1 VTITKADLDLAN
13 YVFADESGK
22 FQDKDFICL
31 CGYLSSGARWDSF
44 TARWHDLLRKF
55 GLEAIH
61 MKVFYSDCAKLGMN
75 ETQATN
81 ALEDFIDVIRDTISV
96 GFAVGLDASYY
107 RSMPSS
113 AKAGLGDPGVACLQR
128 LLHLVRDRFRNQ
140 GYKERISLTLDEDET
155 YAMKFYSVIGRLRR
169 KDHQLGSLV
178 GAVSFADDTF
188 ILPLQA
194 ADILANLTTRWFRD
208 RAAGV
213 AREDEPPLLLQRLL
227 MSPEAGFGLEYRT
240 ELWNGAALRKH
251 LSHFVKWSGFRL

>member
-13 YVFADESGK
+13 YVFADESGQ

-31 CGYLSSGARWDSF
+31 CGFLSSGAKWDSF
-44 TARWHDLLRKF
+44 TARWHGLLHKF
-55 GLEAIH
+55 GLPVVH
-61 MKVFYSDCAKLGMN
+61 MKAFYSDCAKLGMN
-75 ETQATN
+75 EIQATH
-81 ALEDFIDVIRDTISV
+81 ALEEFIDIIRDTISV

-107 RSMPSS
+107 RGMPDP
-113 AKAGLGDPGVACLQR
+113 AKEGMGDPGVACLQR
-128 LLHLVRDRFRNQ
+128 LLHLIRDRFRNL

-155 YAMKFYSVIGRLRR
+155 YAMKFDSVIGRLRR
-169 KDHQLGSLV
+169 KDHELGSLI

-208 RAAGV
+208 RATA
-213 AREDEPPLLLQRLL
+213 AAQEDAPPPLLQRLL
-227 MSPEAGFGLEYRT
+227 MSPERGYGLEYRT
-240 ELWNGAALRKH
+240 ELWNGDALRKH